1 MCSTNTAWVTRMIDF
16 KGRRVEKDI
25 FLSYIY
31 WHLAYPLS
39 NGNLGEMMTERESWV
54 DHQIFIARFE
64 NSRQAWKP
72 YSEKSGST
80 RLTRV
85 GRWKEFISREI
96 DSSAISNVPSTGMI
110 KSSISYSLP
119 ITIRRLLCAFSR
131 KWFSNMTG

>member
-1 MCSTNTAWVTRMIDF
+1 MIDF

-64 NSRQAWKP
+64 NSRQAL
-72 YSEKSGST
+72 E
-80 RLTRV
+80 
-85 GRWKEFISREI
+85 
-96 DSSAISNVPSTGMI
+96 AILRKKRKHPVDKGWQMEGIYI
-110 KSSISYSLP
+110 KSD
-119 ITIRRLLCAFSR
+119 RQ
-131 KWFSNMTG
+131 